1 MQIQTFTEKYRA
13 DLVAAFKSNMPQ
25 FFATNELPDFEAFLD
40 KFLAQT
46 DDGKGFERIYYYVIL
61 ENDVTIGAGGFGFQ
75 PEKQNV
81 SLIWGLVQ
89 RDFHKKG
96 FGKALLL
103 HRLTQI
109 KTLLPN
115 FPVVIDTTQHT
126 APFYTHFGFIT
137 EKITPNF
144 YAEGMDR
151 HDMALIM
158 P

>member
-1 MQIQTFTEKYRA
+1 MQIQPFTEKHRT

-46 DDGKGFERIYYYVIL
+46 DDGKGFERIYYYVIV
-61 ENDVTIGAGGFGFQ
+61 ENDVAIGAGGFGFQ
-75 PEKQNV
+75 PEKQNI

-109 KTLLPN
+109 KTLLPG

-126 APFYTHFGFIT
+126 TPFYTHFGFIT

-144 YAEGMDR
+144 YAEGMHR
-151 HDMALIM
+151 HDMRLNQ